1 MVFDY
6 DYIVIGAGIN
16 GAWTGYHLAKL
27 NQKTLIIEQV
37 SKLKENICL
46 TIFTFGILYAWT
58 VWQDYFKLWHEGVKR
73 SNLHDNIYGRA
84 LQMKSYENVF
94 FSGSFLFLT
103 VEEVRTVRVV
113 AFERLIRNN
122 SWRRWWV
129 MLTSSGNNWKQTQ
142 KQNWSSEYLWGGQEY
157 KNWTTLFKPQL

>member
-113 AFERLIRNN
+113 AFERLIRKGWQVQKKKRPNLA
-122 SWRRWWV
+122 
-129 MLTSSGNNWKQTQ
+129 MSSFKKVQ
-142 KQNWSSEYLWGGQEY
+142 SSKIKRPNFQRTFVKITKSIL
-157 KNWTTLFKPQL
+157 KS

>member
-73 SNLHDNIYGRA
+73 TNLHDNIYERA
-84 LQMKSYENVF
+84 LQMKS
-94 FSGSFLFLT
+94 
-103 VEEVRTVRVV
+103 
-113 AFERLIRNN
+113 
-122 SWRRWWV
+122 
-129 MLTSSGNNWKQTQ
+129 
-142 KQNWSSEYLWGGQEY
+142 
-157 KNWTTLFKPQL
+157 